1 MAFFL
6 DVKHAFK
13 MYVRK
18 MKGEFK
24 TVFKD
29 SIESQ
34 EQERYKLNTTDG
46 DEKAKLMKL
55 EVEEDSQGIVN
66 FQVKISK
73 HEKSIL
79 LLCFSHH
86 NWNKPITNDKE
97 EREWATLRI
106 PLVTL
111 KVEDDLP
118 EKYTLRIIQFS
129 LSSSAICRYHDNEWE
144 KHTGKEWI
152 LIS

>member
-1 MAFFL
+1 MAYFL

-29 SIESQ
+29 SIEIH
-34 EQERYKLNTTDG
+34 EQERYELDTTDG
-46 DEKAKLMKL
+46 DEKAKVMKL

-79 LLCFSHH
+79 LLCFSYH
-86 NWNKPITNDKE
+86 NWNQPITNE
-97 EREWATLRI
+97 EKKKGRG
-106 PLVTL
+106 PL
-111 KVEDDLP
+111 
-118 EKYTLRIIQFS
+118 
-129 LSSSAICRYHDNEWE
+129 
-144 KHTGKEWI
+144 
-152 LIS
+152 